1 MTTFVLIAAVMVA
14 AAVAWVLVPLLA
26 RRRPQAVAREASNVA
41 ILRDQQ
47 GELGADLAAGVI
59 SREQYDEARGEL
71 ERRVLEDSSAAAA
84 TIAPPSQMAAWTA
97 AVLAGTIPIA
107 ALVLY
112 VALGNHD
119 AFVPEAARAARG
131 AAEHEVTP
139 QQVEAMAAKLAA
151 RLESEPDNAEGWVM
165 LARTYYA
172 LNRHPDATRA
182 FERATTLVP
191 GNADLL
197 ANYADSVGAVEGG
210 LNGKALD
217 IITRALKADPS
228 HWKAL
233 ALAGSAAFERKDYKQ
248 SVAYWERMKATVPPG
263 SAIAGSIDASIAE
276 ARELGGLKTAAAPTA
291 GAAGAAPAG
300 GGAKVPPTASTAAG
314 SAKVPPTATTASGS
328 APSAAIAGS
337 VQLAPALAAKAAPT
351 DTVFIFARAADGPKM
366 PLAILRK
373 QVKDLPATFTLDDSL
388 AMAPDMALSKFSD
401 VIVGAR
407 VSKSGN
413 ATPQRGDLE
422 GFSSVVKTGASGI
435 VVVIDRALP

>member
-1 MTTFVLIAAVMVA
+1 VTTFVLIAAVMVA
-14 AAVAWVLVPLLA
+14 AAIAWVLVPLLA

-47 GELGADLAAGVI
+47 GELDADLAAGVI

-84 TIAPPSQMAAWTA
+84 TIAPPSQVAAWTA

-119 AFVPEAARAARG
+119 AFVPEAAR

-172 LNRHPDATRA
+172 LNRHADATRA

-210 LNGKALD
+210 LNGNALD

-300 GGAKVPPTASTAAG
+300 GGAKVAPTATAATGGAKAPPTAAAA
-314 SAKVPPTATTASGS
+314 SAATRG
-328 APSAAIAGS
+328 AAIAGS

-388 AMAPDMALSKFSD
+388 AMTPDMALSKFSE